1 MPSPH
6 LPTDCDYSCLAFAD
20 HARHFCCKVC
30 HPPPP
35 PSPAS
40 TVEHC
45 PECRS
50 PADLPAALEGLAAEI
65 RDLYEVVLVLSERLA
80 LAEESEGEE

>member
-1 MPSPH
+1 M
-6 LPTDCDYSCLAFAD
+6 
-20 HARHFCCKVC
+20 
-30 HPPPP
+30 
-35 PSPAS
+35 
-40 TVEHC
+40 EHC

-80 LAEESEGEE
+80 LAEESEDEE